1 MNEYAHLSDK
11 TKSVVQLWDKQI
23 TLKYIEDPLWIQYP
37 KASKLLNIM
46 HEYMNNP
53 TKIRMQS
60 LLIIGDPNMGKSEVI
75 QKFVDMNPIDIYV
88 DNEGLKRI
96 RQPVILTL
104 ANPSTSVKNLYTS
117 ILHSF
122 HTSFSPSSSTI
133 KLEYQVYALMREHQ
147 VKVLIIDELHNI
159 LETTITKQRIVMN
172 AIKNISNEL
181 KIPIIGV
188 GINTVARVL
197 MTDPQHASR
206 FHTVEL
212 TKWKLDANFA
222 GLLKAFEK
230 ALPLAKPSF
239 LSKQKKATLLYNI
252 SKGNLGNL
260 HTLLKICTKYA
271 IEQDIHEITMEI
283 IEKHKHICPTD
294 KTLSVQ
300 IEL

>member
-1 MNEYAHLSDK
+1 MIEFAHLSKKTIEVVELYDK
-11 TKSVVQLWDKQI
+11 EASLR
-23 TLKYIEDPLWIQYP
+23 YIENPFWIQYSR
-37 KASKLLNIM
+37 AAKLLDIM

-53 TKIRMQS
+53 TKTRMQS

-75 QKFVDMNPIDIYV
+75 QKFVDMNPPETYV
-88 DNEGLKRI
+88 DNEGLTRI

-104 ANPSTSVKNLYTS
+104 ANSSASVKNLYTS
-117 ILHSF
+117 ILYSF
-122 HTSFSPSSSTI
+122 HTSFSPSASTA

-147 VKVLIIDELHNI
+147 VKVLIIDELHHI
-159 LETTITKQRIVMN
+159 LETTITKQRVVMN
-172 AIKNISNEL
+172 AIKNISNQL
-181 KIPIIGV
+181 KIPIIGA

-212 TKWKLDANFA
+212 KKWKLGSDFA

-230 ALPLAKPSF
+230 ALPLAKPSH
-239 LSKQKKATLLYNI
+239 LGKQKKATLLYHI
-252 SKGNLGNL
+252 SQGNLGNL

-271 IEQDIHEITMEI
+271 LEQDIHEITMEI
-283 IEKHKHICPTD
+283 IEKHRHICPTD
-294 KTLSVQ
+294 KNLSVQ